1 MGVAGT
7 VVMVGVGRAAGREAG
22 ATALETTAAVA
33 RAEGER
39 VEVVTVVVATAAE
52 VTAAAKAERAGA
64 WAASVL
70 RHTSATE
77 RLPAEQET
85 NLLGL

>member
-1 MGVAGT
+1 MGVA
-7 VVMVGVGRAAGREAG
+7 VMEEARVAERAA
-22 ATALETTAAVA
+22 AV
-33 RAEGER
+33 R
-39 VEVVTVVVATAAE
+39 VEVVREVATAAE
-52 VTAAAKAERAGA
+52 ETAAAKAERAGA